1 MKSQYTQRSTSILR
15 IGTNHQRQAISF
27 AFHPVCAQ
35 YILTMIHLYSQRTL
49 LLAALSACIN
59 LASPSGIH
67 AQSKARSASPAGAA
81 AIREADIKRDLFAL
95 GGDHF
100 RGREAGSLD
109 ELKASVWI
117 AEQLRAMGLQPAG
130 DDGTFFQFFHI
141 QRTRIT
147 ETSRLAIGSR
157 QLTHGQ
163 DAFLLAPAIASV
175 DAPLVFVGTGSPG
188 EMANVDIKG
197 KAVAILFSG
206 TGPAELSYRR
216 FLFGTMTRR
225 AAELVK
231 AGAVAVVWVS
241 NEQAQ
246 SYFERWTTGLERGR
260 YDLPGGPNTRIF
272 TQAPTVWLP
281 ASAIDW
287 IKQPNQ
293 QFTNVVNVESFSYP
307 SVNIVA
313 KVAGTDPTLANEHIL
328 FSTHQD
334 HDGVRRAVA
343 GDSIWNGADDNAS
356 GCVATMA
363 IARAFVK
370 QPAKRSALF
379 VFHGAEERGLL
390 GSRYYVDKPT
400 VPRGSIVAVLNAE
413 MIGRNAPDSACILGQ
428 QPPHRNST
436 DLVSAALAA
445 NQANTRFKLDTL
457 WDKPEHP
464 EGWYFRSDHLP
475 YARANIPAIAFTS
488 LLHPDYHTPKDEPER
503 IDTGKVTNI
512 ARWMYLTGWDIA
524 NRPTRVRL
532 DPNFK
537 LER

>member
-1 MKSQYTQRSTSILR
+1 MILLNKQTGLKR
-15 IGTNHQRQAISF
+15 LSLAL
-27 AFHPVCAQ
+27 A
-35 YILTMIHLYSQRTL
+35 
-49 LLAALSACIN
+49 LLAVGPSI
-59 LASPSGIH
+59 ASQ
-67 AQSKARSASPAGAA
+67 AQSKATQTGNAVSAIKES
-81 AIREADIKRDLFAL
+81 DIKRDLFAL
-95 GGDHF
+95 AGDHF

-117 AEQLRAMGLQPAG
+117 ADQLRAMGLQPAG

-147 ETSRLAIGSR
+147 ETSRLNIGNHT
-157 QLTHGQ
+157 LTHGQ
-163 DAFLLAPAIASV
+163 DAFILAPAIASV
-175 DAPLVFVGTGSPG
+175 DAPLVFVGKGTPQ
-188 EMANVDIKG
+188 ELANVDIKG
-197 KAVAILFSG
+197 KAVALEFSG
-206 TGPAELSYRR
+206 TPPAELSYRR
-216 FLFGTMTRR
+216 FLTGTMNRR

-231 AGAVAVVWVS
+231 AGALAVVWIS
-241 NEQAQ
+241 NADAQ
-246 SYFERWTTGLERGR
+246 FYFDRWTTGLERGR
-260 YDLPGGPNTRIF
+260 YDLPGGANTRVF
-272 TQAPTVWLP
+272 SQAPTVWLP
-281 ASAIDW
+281 SSALSW
-287 IKQPNQ
+287 IKQPGQ

-313 KVAGTDPTLANEHIL
+313 KVPGTDPTLKNEYVL

-363 IARAFVK
+363 IGRAFAQK
-370 QPAKRSALF
+370 PGKRSALF

-400 VPRGSIVAVLNAE
+400 VPKESIVAVLNAE

-436 DLVSAALAA
+436 DLVNAALAV
-445 NQANTRFKLDTL
+445 NQSEAHFKLDTL
-457 WDKPEHP
+457 WDKPDHP

-475 YARANIPAIAFTS
+475 YARANVPAIAFTT
-488 LLHPDYHTPKDEPER
+488 LLHTDYHTPKDEPDR
-503 IDTGKVTNI
+503 INTAKVTRI
-512 ARWMYLTGWDIA
+512 ARWIYLTGWDVA
-524 NRPTRVRL
+524 NRPQRVRV
-532 DPNFK
+532 DKGFK

>member
-1 MKSQYTQRSTSILR
+1 MIRHKY
-15 IGTNHQRQAISF
+15 
-27 AFHPVCAQ
+27 
-35 YILTMIHLYSQRTL
+35 LTAGLLI
-49 LLAALSACIN
+49 LLAAQSFTAY
-59 LASPSGIH
+59 
-67 AQSKARSASPAGAA
+67 AQSKSNSKTNSNALS

-95 GGDHF
+95 AGDHF
-100 RGREAGSLD
+100 RGREGGSLD

-147 ETSRLAIGSR
+147 ETSRLSIGS
-157 QLTHGQ
+157 QVLTHGQ

-175 DAPLVFVGTGSPG
+175 DAPLIFIGTGTPD
-188 EMANVDIKG
+188 ELAKADIKG
-197 KAVAILFSG
+197 KAVALQFSG
-206 TGPAELSYRR
+206 TGPAEISYRR
-216 FLFGTMTRR
+216 HLFGTMNRR
-225 AAELVK
+225 ATELIK

-241 NEQAQ
+241 DAAAQ

-272 TQAPTVWLP
+272 SQAPTVWLP
-281 ASAIDW
+281 MSALEMV
-287 IKQPNQ
+287 KQPGQ
-293 QFTNVVNVESFSYP
+293 QFTNVVNVESFNYP

-313 KVAGTDPTLANEHIL
+313 KVPGSDPTLKNEHVL

-356 GCVATMA
+356 GCVATMT
-363 IARAFVK
+363 IARAFVQ

-390 GSRYYVDKPT
+390 GSRYYVAQPT
-400 VPRGSIVAVLNAE
+400 VPRKSIVAVLNAE

-428 QPPHRNST
+428 QPPHRNSA
-436 DLVSAALAA
+436 DLVNAALSA
-445 NQANTRFKLDTL
+445 NATAGARFKLDTL
-457 WDKPEHP
+457 WDKPDHP

-488 LLHPDYHTPKDEPER
+488 LLHPDYHTPKDEPDC

-524 NRPTRVRL
+524 NRPQRPAVDKDFR
-532 DPNFK
+532 

>member
-1 MKSQYTQRSTSILR
+1 MNYINNQKI
-15 IGTNHQRQAISF
+15 RQ
-27 AFHPVCAQ
+27 
-35 YILTMIHLYSQRTL
+35 
-49 LLAALSACIN
+49 LLAMALI
-59 LASPSGIH
+59 LPMLISPIAGYG
-67 AQSKARSASPAGAA
+67 QSKASAAKTGNAVS
-81 AIREADIKRDLFAL
+81 AIKESDIKRDLFAL
-95 GGDHF
+95 AGDHF
-100 RGREAGSLD
+100 RGREGGSLD

-117 AEQLRAMGLQPAG
+117 ADQLRAMGLQPAG

-147 ETSRLAIGSR
+147 ETSRLSIGNR

-163 DAFLLAPAIASV
+163 DAFILAPAIASV
-175 DAPLVFVGTGSPG
+175 DAPLVFVGKGTP
-188 EMANVDIKG
+188 EDMAKVDIKG
-197 KAVAILFSG
+197 KAVALEFSG

-216 FLFGTMTRR
+216 FLFGTMNRR

-231 AGAVAVVWVS
+231 AGALAVLWVS
-241 NEQAQ
+241 DSQAQ

-260 YDLPGGPNTRIF
+260 YDLPGGANTRVF
-272 TQAPTVWLP
+272 SQAPTVWLP
-281 ASAIDW
+281 ASALEW
-287 IKQPNQ
+287 IKQPGQ
-293 QFTNVVNVESFSYP
+293 QFTNVVNVESFNYP

-313 KVAGTDPTLANEHIL
+313 KAPGTDPTLKNEYVL

-363 IARAFVK
+363 IGRAFAQK
-370 QPAKRSALF
+370 PGKRSALI

-390 GSRYYVDKPT
+390 GSRYFVDHPT
-400 VPRGSIVAVLNAE
+400 VPKGSIVAVLTAE
-413 MIGRNAPDSACILGQ
+413 MIGRNAPDSAAILGQ
-428 QPPHRNST
+428 QSPHRNST
-436 DLVSAALAA
+436 DLVNAALAV
-445 NQANTRFKLDTL
+445 NQSEAHFKLDTL

-475 YARANIPAIAFTS
+475 YARANVPAIAFTS

-503 IDTGKVTNI
+503 INTDKVTRI
-512 ARWMYLTGWDIA
+512 AKWIYLTGWDVA
-524 NRPTRVRL
+524 NRPNRVRV
-532 DPNFK
+532 DEGFK

>member
-1 MKSQYTQRSTSILR
+1 MIYLTNNLNRCLLAGAIALLLIGQIPGYTQSKTSMAKTNNAASAILE
-15 IGTNHQRQAISF
+15 S
-27 AFHPVCAQ
+27 
-35 YILTMIHLYSQRTL
+35 
-49 LLAALSACIN
+49 
-59 LASPSGIH
+59 
-67 AQSKARSASPAGAA
+67 
-81 AIREADIKRDLFAL
+81 DIKRDLFAL
-95 GGDHF
+95 AGDHF
-100 RGREAGSLD
+100 RGREGGSLD

-117 AEQLRAMGLQPAG
+117 ADQLRAMGLQPAG

-147 ETSRLAIGSR
+147 ETSRLTIGAH

-163 DAFLLAPAIASV
+163 DAFILAPAIASV
-175 DAPLVFVGTGSPG
+175 DAPFVFVGKGTPD
-188 EMANVDIKG
+188 ELAKVDVKG
-197 KAVAILFSG
+197 KAVALEFSG

-216 FLFGTMTRR
+216 YLFGTMNRR

-241 NEQAQ
+241 DAPAQ

-260 YDLPGGPNTRIF
+260 YDLPGGPNTRVF
-272 TQAPTVWLP
+272 SQAPTVWLP
-281 ASAIDW
+281 ASALDW
-287 IKQPNQ
+287 VKQPGQ
-293 QFTNVVNVESFSYP
+293 QFTNVVNVESFNYP

-313 KVAGTDPTLANEHIL
+313 KVPGTDPTLKNEYVL

-363 IARAFVK
+363 IGRAFAK
-370 QPAKRSALF
+370 QPGKRSVLF

-390 GSRYYVDKPT
+390 GSRYFVAQPT
-400 VPRGSIVAVLNAE
+400 VPKGSIVAVLNAE

-436 DLVSAALAA
+436 DLVNAALAV
-445 NQANTRFKLDTL
+445 NQSDAHFKLDTL

-475 YARANIPAIAFTS
+475 YARAGVPAIAFTT
-488 LLHPDYHTPKDEPER
+488 LLHADYHTPKDEPDR
-503 IDTGKVTNI
+503 INTAKVTRI
-512 ARWMYLTGWDIA
+512 ARWMYLTGWDVA
-524 NRPTRVRL
+524 NRPQRVRV
-532 DPNFK
+532 DEGFK

>member
-1 MKSQYTQRSTSILR
+1 MIRHKY
-15 IGTNHQRQAISF
+15 
-27 AFHPVCAQ
+27 
-35 YILTMIHLYSQRTL
+35 LTAGLLI
-49 LLAALSACIN
+49 LLAAQSFTAY
-59 LASPSGIH
+59 
-67 AQSKARSASPAGAA
+67 AQSKSNSKTNSNALS

-95 GGDHF
+95 AGDHF
-100 RGREAGSLD
+100 RGREGGSLD

-147 ETSRLAIGSR
+147 ETSRLSIGS
-157 QLTHGQ
+157 QVLTHGQ

-175 DAPLVFVGTGSPG
+175 DAPLIFIGTGTPD
-188 EMANVDIKG
+188 ELAKADIKG
-197 KAVAILFSG
+197 KAVALQFSG
-206 TGPAELSYRR
+206 TGPAEISYRR
-216 FLFGTMTRR
+216 HLFGTMNRR
-225 AAELVK
+225 ATELIK
-231 AGAVAVVWVS
+231 GGAVAVVWVS
-241 NEQAQ
+241 DAAAQ

-272 TQAPTVWLP
+272 SQAPTVWLP
-281 ASAIDW
+281 MSALEMV
-287 IKQPNQ
+287 KQPGQ
-293 QFTNVVNVESFSYP
+293 QFTNVVNVESFNYP

-313 KVAGTDPTLANEHIL
+313 KVPGSDPTLKNEHVL

-356 GCVATMA
+356 GCVATMT
-363 IARAFVK
+363 IARAFVQ

-390 GSRYYVDKPT
+390 GSRYYVAQPT
-400 VPRGSIVAVLNAE
+400 VPRKSIVAVLNAE

-428 QPPHRNST
+428 QPPHRNSA
-436 DLVSAALAA
+436 DLVNAALSA
-445 NQANTRFKLDTL
+445 NATAGARFKLDTL
-457 WDKPEHP
+457 WDKPDHP

-488 LLHPDYHTPKDEPER
+488 LLHPDYHTPKDEPDR

-524 NRPTRVRL
+524 NRPQRPAVDKDFR
-532 DPNFK
+532 

>member
-1 MKSQYTQRSTSILR
+1 MIRQPFYCIASLLVLSFFTFFTSSAQPKPGAAK
-15 IGTNHQRQAISF
+15 GTNA
-27 AFHPVCAQ
+27 
-35 YILTMIHLYSQRTL
+35 L
-49 LLAALSACIN
+49 L
-59 LASPSGIH
+59 
-67 AQSKARSASPAGAA
+67 
-81 AIREADIKRDLFAL
+81 AIREGDIKRDLFAL
-95 GGDHF
+95 AGDHF
-100 RGREAGSLD
+100 RGREGGSLD

-147 ETSRLAIGSR
+147 ETSRLSIGSH

-175 DAPLVFVGTGSPG
+175 DAPLVFVGTGTPNELAS
-188 EMANVDIKG
+188 VDIRG
-197 KAVAILFSG
+197 KAVALQFSG
-206 TGPAELSYRR
+206 TGPPELSYRR
-216 FLFGTMTRR
+216 FLFGTMNRR
-225 AAELVK
+225 AAELIK

-241 NEQAQ
+241 DAPAQ

-260 YDLPGGPNTRIF
+260 YDLPGGPNTRVF
-272 TQAPTVWLP
+272 SQAPTVWLG
-281 ASAIDW
+281 ADALGW
-287 IKQPNQ
+287 IKQPGQ
-293 QFTNVVNVESFSYP
+293 QFTNVVNVESFNYP

-313 KVAGTDPTLANEHIL
+313 KVPGTDPALRSEHVL

-363 IARAFVK
+363 LARAFAQK
-370 QPAKRSALF
+370 PAKRSALF

-390 GSRYYVDKPT
+390 GSRYYVAQPT
-400 VPRGSIVAVLNAE
+400 VPRESIVAVLNAE

-428 QPPHRNST
+428 QPPHRNSA
-436 DLVSAALAA
+436 DLVNAALAA
-445 NQANTRFKLDTL
+445 NANAMAGARFKLDTL
-457 WDKPEHP
+457 WDKPDHP

-488 LLHPDYHTPKDEPER
+488 LLHADYHTPKDEPDR

-512 ARWMYLTGWDIA
+512 TRWMYLTGWDVA
-524 NRPTRVRL
+524 NRPQRPAV
-532 DPNFK
+532 DKDFK

>member
-1 MKSQYTQRSTSILR
+1 MIRHKY
-15 IGTNHQRQAISF
+15 
-27 AFHPVCAQ
+27 
-35 YILTMIHLYSQRTL
+35 LTAGLLI
-49 LLAALSACIN
+49 LLAAQSFTAY
-59 LASPSGIH
+59 
-67 AQSKARSASPAGAA
+67 AQSKSNSKTNSNALS

-95 GGDHF
+95 AGDHF
-100 RGREAGSLD
+100 RGREGGSLD

-147 ETSRLAIGSR
+147 ETSRLSIGS
-157 QLTHGQ
+157 QVLTHGQ

-175 DAPLVFVGTGSPG
+175 DAPLIFIGTGTPD
-188 EMANVDIKG
+188 ELAKADIKG
-197 KAVAILFSG
+197 KAVALQFSG
-206 TGPAELSYRR
+206 TGPAEISYRR
-216 FLFGTMTRR
+216 HLFGTMNRR
-225 AAELVK
+225 ATELIK
-231 AGAVAVVWVS
+231 GGAVAVVWVS
-241 NEQAQ
+241 DAAAQ
-246 SYFERWTTGLERGR
+246 LYFERWTTGLERGR

-272 TQAPTVWLP
+272 SQAPTVWLP
-281 ASAIDW
+281 MSALEMV
-287 IKQPNQ
+287 KQPGQ
-293 QFTNVVNVESFSYP
+293 QFTNVVNVESFNYP

-313 KVAGTDPTLANEHIL
+313 KVPGSDPTLKNEHVL

-356 GCVATMA
+356 GCVATMT
-363 IARAFVK
+363 IARAFVQ

-390 GSRYYVDKPT
+390 GSRYYVAQPT
-400 VPRGSIVAVLNAE
+400 VPRKSIVAVLNAE

-428 QPPHRNST
+428 QPPHRNSA
-436 DLVSAALAA
+436 DLVNAALSA
-445 NQANTRFKLDTL
+445 NATAGARFKLDTL
-457 WDKPEHP
+457 WDKPDHP

-488 LLHPDYHTPKDEPER
+488 LLHPDYHTPKDEPDR

-524 NRPTRVRL
+524 NRPQRPAVDKDFR
-532 DPNFK
+532 

>member
-1 MKSQYTQRSTSILR
+1 MIRHKY
-15 IGTNHQRQAISF
+15 
-27 AFHPVCAQ
+27 
-35 YILTMIHLYSQRTL
+35 LTAGLLI
-49 LLAALSACIN
+49 LLAAQSFTAY
-59 LASPSGIH
+59 
-67 AQSKARSASPAGAA
+67 AQSKSNSKTNSNALS

-95 GGDHF
+95 AGDHF
-100 RGREAGSLD
+100 RGREGGSLD

-147 ETSRLAIGSR
+147 ETSRLSIGS
-157 QLTHGQ
+157 QVLTHGQ

-175 DAPLVFVGTGSPG
+175 DAPLVFIGTGTPD
-188 EMANVDIKG
+188 ELAKADIKG
-197 KAVAILFSG
+197 KAVALQFSG
-206 TGPAELSYRR
+206 TGPAEISYRR
-216 FLFGTMTRR
+216 HLFGTMNRR
-225 AAELVK
+225 ATELIK

-241 NEQAQ
+241 DAAAQ
-246 SYFERWTTGLERGR
+246 LYFERWTTGLERGR

-272 TQAPTVWLP
+272 SQAPTVWLP
-281 ASAIDW
+281 MSALEMV
-287 IKQPNQ
+287 KQPGQ
-293 QFTNVVNVESFSYP
+293 QFTNVVNVESFNYP

-313 KVAGTDPTLANEHIL
+313 KVPGSDPTLKNEHVL

-356 GCVATMA
+356 GCVATMT
-363 IARAFVK
+363 IARAFVQ

-390 GSRYYVDKPT
+390 GSRYYVAQPT
-400 VPRGSIVAVLNAE
+400 VPRKSIVAVLNAE

-428 QPPHRNST
+428 QPPHRNSA
-436 DLVSAALAA
+436 DLVNAALSA
-445 NQANTRFKLDTL
+445 NATAGARFKLDTL
-457 WDKPEHP
+457 WDKPDHP

-488 LLHPDYHTPKDEPER
+488 LLHPDYHTPKDEPDR

-524 NRPTRVRL
+524 NRPQRPAVDKDFR
-532 DPNFK
+532 